1 MKVAELLGAIGE
13 NQDYYIVTA
22 DRRPEVIDVK
32 TAVEHDAN
40 VLGIVAVRENLIRIE
55 TNFKWYL

>member
-40 VLGIVAVRENLIRIE
+40 VLGIVAVRESLIRIE